1 MEGWEAGW
9 ELALTE
15 GFLPHR
21 QHAGTV
27 TGVAVNM
34 ASLLAVML
42 QPYMP
47 SVSLAIQGQLC
58 IPPDSFVL
66 SHDFTCTL
74 PPGHRVGT
82 VGGGEGRLCPPWAV
96 WWGDQGQWLY
106 KVTPSPSWLQVSPLF
121 QKLEN
126 DRVEALRRRF
136 GGGQVSG
143 GLHSPAS
150 AFCPLPLLSVPSS
163 FAVSPFPA

>member
-1 MEGWEAGW
+1 MGEDGGALGW

-21 QHAGTV
+21 QRAGTV

-47 SVSLAIQGQLC
+47 SVSLAIQGQLR
-58 IPPDSFVL
+58 IPPDCFVL

-74 PPGHRVGT
+74 PAGHRVGT
-82 VGGGEGRLCPPWAV
+82 VGGGEGSAAGPR
-96 WWGDQGQWLY
+96 
-106 KVTPSPSWLQVSPLF
+106 S
-121 QKLEN
+121 
-126 DRVEALRRRF
+126 
-136 GGGQVSG
+136 SG
-143 GLHSPAS
+143 
-150 AFCPLPLLSVPSS
+150 SVG
-163 FAVSPFPA
+163 

>member
-1 MEGWEAGW
+1 M
-9 ELALTE
+9 E
-15 GFLPHR
+15 GFLPCR
-21 QHAGTV
+21 QRAGTV

-34 ASLLAVML
+34 ASTLAILL

-58 IPPDSFVL
+58 IPLDCFVL

-82 VGGGEGRLCPPWAV
+82 VGGGGEGRLCLPQAV
-96 WWGDQGQWLY
+96 HGWDRGCWPCRGD
-106 KVTPSPSWLQVSPLF
+106 PSSSCLQVSPLF

-126 DRVEALRRRF
+126 DQVETLRKRF

-143 GLHSPAS
+143 GCGAPTALPPWAPPSPSTS
-150 AFCPLPLLSVPSS
+150 AFCPSS
-163 FAVSPFPA
+163 LAVSPFPA